1 MKRYNRLRPDLKS
14 CLLILILGL
23 LLPLVFTGTARAE
36 RSFDMKQIVVEAKV
50 LPDASMQV
58 TERLTVDFSGQWNG
72 FYISIPRGDSPVTEV
87 AVSENGQPYKFNL
100 GSQYGPPGT
109 YLVKNENNKTTI
121 DWSINAKDQV
131 RTFDVSYRVVNAVKL
146 HSDTAEL
153 YRKFIGSDNAQKVR
167 EVKVNLQLPAGA
179 ANYEQGKD
187 IRIWGHGPLNGEVNF
202 TAPGVVTW
210 QVKGL
215 PAYTFVEGR
224 VVMPAALFPA
234 APAEAYTGKTALPGI
249 LAEEQ
254 KWAGDAN
261 RKRLLARAEVGGAAA
276 VVLLALGTVFLLW
289 RKYGRAYATR
299 FDGPYYR
306 ELPGQYSPAELS
318 ALWNFRNIKPHDLTA
333 TILDLARRNF
343 LSIEEERQEVRKVF
357 GSREVKTYRLTFL
370 PAPEP
375 ASFRKPEE
383 AVLRPHE
390 QDLLDY
396 LNHTV
401 AGGRGFLYLTD
412 LESFAKKYGK
422 AFYGFWQQWTA
433 GINGQGEEMEFFD
446 HSGNMPLFTLL
457 AGLAFFILGAAAAAN
472 TNMAILG
479 AALMIAGAVIG
490 LVPRSFKK
498 RSPTGQEDF
507 TRWQAFRRFLQ
518 HFSQMERHE
527 IPSLIIWEH
536 YLVYAVTLGVA
547 REVIKQ
553 LEIVFPNM
561 QEGDYRFGY
570 GWLAYGSWNSFNAL
584 HDSFNDIGTVV
595 ERSLKTAQAAVSKS
609 SSGSGGGG
617 GFSSGGGGGGGGSSY
632 GGR

>member
-1 MKRYNRLRPDLKS
+1 MKRYSRHWLNWKS

-23 LLPLVFTGTARAE
+23 LLPLGFTDTARAE
-36 RSFDMKQIVVEAKV
+36 RSLTMRQVVIEAEI

-58 TERLTVDFSGQWNG
+58 TEKLTIDFSGQWNG
-72 FYISIPRGDSPVTEV
+72 FYINIPRGDSPIKEV
-87 AVSENGQPYKFNL
+87 LVSEKGQPYKFNS
-100 GSQYGPPGT
+100 GSQYGPPGS
-109 YLVKNENNKTTI
+109 YLIKNENSKTTI
-121 DWSINAKDQV
+121 DWSINAKDEV
-131 RTFDVSYRVVNAVKL
+131 RTFDVSYRVVNAVKV

-153 YRKFIGSDNAQKVR
+153 YRKFIGSDNAQKIR
-167 EVKVNLQLPAGA
+167 EVKVNLKLPAGA
-179 ANYEQGKD
+179 VNYEQGQD

-210 QVKGL
+210 QVKDL
-215 PAYTFVEGR
+215 PAHTFVEGR
-224 VVMPAALFPA
+224 VVMPPALFPA

-261 RKRLLARAEVGGAAA
+261 RQRLLARAEIGGAVAM
-276 VVLLALGTVFLLW
+276 VLFALGIVFLLW
-289 RKYGRAYATR
+289 RKYGRSYPTQ

-318 ALWNFRNIKPHDLTA
+318 SLWNFRKIKPHDLTA
-333 TILDLARRNF
+333 TILDLARRKF
-343 LSIEEERQEVRKVF
+343 LSIEEERQEVRKML

-370 PAPEP
+370 PAPIP
-375 ASFRKPEE
+375 ASLRKPEE
-383 AVLRPHE
+383 AELRPHE

-396 LNHTV
+396 LNHTI
-401 AGGRGFLYLTD
+401 AGSRGFLYLTD
-412 LESFAKKYGK
+412 IERFAKKNGR

-433 GINGQGEEMEFFD
+433 GLNGQGENLDFFD
-446 HSGNMPLFTLL
+446 HSGNMPLITVL
-457 AGLAFFILGAAAAAN
+457 AGLLFFTLGAIAVSAM
-472 TNMAILG
+472 TILG

-498 RSPTGQEDF
+498 RSASGQEDF

-547 REVIKQ
+547 KEVIKQ

-561 QEGDYRFGY
+561 QDGDYRFGH
-570 GWLAYGSWNSFNAL
+570 GWLTYGAWNSFHAM
-584 HDSFNDIGTVV
+584 HESFNDIGNVV

-617 GFSSGGGGGGGGSSY
+617 GFSGGGGGGGGGSSY

>member
-1 MKRYNRLRPDLKS
+1 MRGNNRNWLSLRNGLF
-14 CLLILILGL
+14 IMIIGL
-23 LLPLVFTGTARAE
+23 LLPLVFSGPARAD
-36 RSFDMKQIVVEAKV
+36 RSFTMQQIVIEAEA

-72 FYISIPRGDSPVTEV
+72 FYISIPRSESPVRDV
-87 AVSENGQPYKFNL
+87 VVSEKGQPYKFNS
-100 GSQYGPPGT
+100 GSEYGPPGT
-109 YLVKNENNKTTI
+109 YLIKNESSKTII
-121 DWSINAKDQV
+121 DWSINAKDEV
-131 RTFDVSYRVVNAVKL
+131 RTFDVSYRVINAVKV
-146 HSDTAEL
+146 HSDVAEL

-167 EVKVNLQLPAGA
+167 DVQVNLKLPPGA
-179 ANYEQGKD
+179 ADYEQGID

-202 TAPGVVTW
+202 AAPDAVAW
-210 QVKGL
+210 HVKDL
-215 PAYTFVEGR
+215 PSYTFVEGR
-224 VVMPAALFPA
+224 VVMPAALFPD
-234 APAEAYTGKTALPGI
+234 APAEAYTGKTALPGV

-254 KWAGDAN
+254 GWAREAN
-261 RKRLLARAEVGGAAA
+261 RERWLARAEIGGAAA
-276 VVLLALGTVFLLW
+276 IVLFSLGIVYLLW
-289 RKYGRAYATR
+289 RKYGRSYSTQ
-299 FDGPYYR
+299 FNGPYYR

-318 ALWNFRNIKPHDLTA
+318 SLWNFRKIKPQDLTA
-333 TILDLARRNF
+333 TVLDLARRRF
-343 LSIEEERQEVRKVF
+343 LLIEEERQEVRKML
-357 GSREVKTYRLTFL
+357 GSREVKIYRLSFL
-370 PAPEP
+370 SPPEP
-375 ASFRKPEE
+375 ASLRKPEE

-390 QDLLDY
+390 QDLLNY

-401 AGGRGFLYLTD
+401 AGGREFLYLTD
-412 LESFAKKYGK
+412 LESFAKKYGR

-479 AALMIAGAVIG
+479 AALMVAGAVIG

-561 QEGDYRFGY
+561 QDGDYRFGY
-570 GWLAYGSWNSFNAL
+570 GWLTYGSWNSFSAL
-584 HDSFNDIGTVV
+584 HDSFNDIGTVM
-595 ERSLKTAQAAVSKS
+595 ERSLKIAHKAVSKS

>member
-1 MKRYNRLRPDLKS
+1 MKRYSRHWLNWKS

-23 LLPLVFTGTARAE
+23 LLPLGFTDTARAE
-36 RSFDMKQIVVEAKV
+36 RSLTMRQVLIEAEI

-58 TERLTVDFSGQWNG
+58 TEKLTIDFSGQWNG
-72 FYISIPRGDSPVTEV
+72 FYINIPRGDSPIKEV
-87 AVSENGQPYKFNL
+87 LVSEKGQPYKFNS
-100 GSQYGPPGT
+100 GSQYGPPGS
-109 YLVKNENNKTTI
+109 YLIKNENSKTTI
-121 DWSINAKDQV
+121 DWSINAKDEV
-131 RTFDVSYRVVNAVKL
+131 RTFDVSYRVVNAVKV

-153 YRKFIGSDNAQKVR
+153 YRKFIGSDNAQKIR
-167 EVKVNLQLPAGA
+167 EVKVNLKLPAGA
-179 ANYEQGKD
+179 VNYEQGQD

-210 QVKGL
+210 QVKDL
-215 PAYTFVEGR
+215 PAHTFVEGR
-224 VVMPAALFPA
+224 VVMPPALFPA

-261 RKRLLARAEVGGAAA
+261 RQRLLARAEIGGAVAM
-276 VVLLALGTVFLLW
+276 VLFALGIVFLLW
-289 RKYGRAYATR
+289 RKYGRSYPTQ

-318 ALWNFRNIKPHDLTA
+318 SLWNFRKIKPHDLTA
-333 TILDLARRNF
+333 TILDLARRKF
-343 LSIEEERQEVRKVF
+343 LSIEEERQEVRKML

-370 PAPEP
+370 PAPIP
-375 ASFRKPEE
+375 ASLRKPEE
-383 AVLRPHE
+383 AELRPHE

-396 LNHTV
+396 LNHTI
-401 AGGRGFLYLTD
+401 AGSRGFLYLTD
-412 LESFAKKYGK
+412 IERFAKKNGR

-433 GINGQGEEMEFFD
+433 GLNGQGENLDFFD
-446 HSGNMPLFTLL
+446 HSGNMPLITVL
-457 AGLAFFILGAAAAAN
+457 AGLLFFTLGAIAVSAM
-472 TNMAILG
+472 TILG

-498 RSPTGQEDF
+498 RSASGQEDF

-547 REVIKQ
+547 KEVIKQ

-561 QEGDYRFGY
+561 QDGDYRFGH
-570 GWLAYGSWNSFNAL
+570 GWLTYGAWNSFHAM
-584 HDSFNDIGTVV
+584 HESFNDIGNVV

-617 GFSSGGGGGGGGSSY
+617 GFSGGGGGGGGGSSY